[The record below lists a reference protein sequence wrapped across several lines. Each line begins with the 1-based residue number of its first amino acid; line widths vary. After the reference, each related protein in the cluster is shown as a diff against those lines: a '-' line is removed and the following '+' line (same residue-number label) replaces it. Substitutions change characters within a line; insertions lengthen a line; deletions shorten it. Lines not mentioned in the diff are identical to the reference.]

1 MGGWEG
7 GEVGWLGFCWW
18 LPMLAACHASPS
30 CCPPCPT
37 ALLCQASARG
47 LQCYSGVSV
56 VLHGVTWCYMLPQG
70 PVA

>member
-18 LPMLAACHASPS
+18 LPMLPMLAACHASPP

-56 VLHGVTWCYMLPQG
+56 VLHGVTCSLKAQ
-70 PVA
+70 